1 MFLDGFLRTY
11 TQQRQN
17 NIDVISALQFPGL
30 INTYVED
37 ETKVNVL
44 YQLGNECGTSQY
56 SLDNPGMIVYDGNR
70 FKEVGK
76 ELRIVKDVNHI
87 VSTFNTWTN
96 KCTVADIFNEISLF
110 GANAIELKFN
120 VGLTSFKIDYQSN
133 IAWRYDSSR
142 YSGYVKLVYTKY
154 DEYTVIIVD
163 NINKT
168 TTIIRRIDGMLLD
181 PITYTWDN
189 GKEYGLYNYI
199 PTSIND
205 IDVIKGDTSCPYIF
219 NGDEVYIMRDES
231 SEDFNSS
238 YVYIPKIRNINDWFV
253 PEENVIYFD
262 TINKNDPTS
271 IIRGVYK
278 YTDQNWENIKNECKK
293 ELS

>member
-17 NIDVISALQFPGL
+17 NIDAISALPFPGL

-44 YQLGNECGTSQY
+44 YQLRDEYGTSQY
-56 SLDNPGMIVYDGNR
+56 SLDNPGMIVYNGKR
-70 FKEVGK
+70 FREVGNK
-76 ELRIVKDVNHI
+76 LCIVDNHT
-87 VSTFNTWTN
+87 VRTFNTWTN
-96 KCTVADIFNEISLF
+96 KCTVADIFNEIPLF
-110 GANAIELKFN
+110 GANAIELKFDA
-120 VGLTSFKIDYQSN
+120 GLTSFKIDYLSN

-142 YSGYVKLVYTKY
+142 YSGYVKLAYTEY
-154 DEYTVIIVD
+154 DKYTVIIVD

-168 TTIIRRIDGMLLD
+168 TNIIRRNGRMLLD

-205 IDVIKGDTSCPYIF
+205 IDVIKGNTNCPYIF
-219 NGDEVYIMRDES
+219 HGDEVYIMKDES

-253 PEENVIYFD
+253 PEENFIYFD
-262 TINKNDPTS
+262 TINNNDPTT
-271 IIRGVYK
+271 IIRVVYK
-278 YTDQNWENIKNECKK
+278 YTDQNWEKIKKECKK